1 MNNKHCTQKEHVR
14 FLLQSADIR
23 AGVIKLQ
30 EVLSPFGFD
39 IQLKV
44 AGGFFC
50 PDGNELEISWNE
62 KAIHQRRTRNAGR
75 PFEACS
81 VSWEQIDGWRDE
93 GMTSGEIAEKL
104 HVSRATYYNHLKW
117 RAEYPD
123 YPCF

>member
-62 KAIHQRRTRNAGR
+62 KPFTSAEPGMQDVHSKLAVSAGN
-75 PFEACS
+75 
-81 VSWEQIDGWRDE
+81 
-93 GMTSGEIAEKL
+93 K
-104 HVSRATYYNHLKW
+104 
-117 RAEYPD
+117 
-123 YPCF
+123 